1 MLKTKILKRMPVLFL
16 IGAFSIAGIIACSAD
31 VTEPNA
37 SQPSVTIPDNT
48 GPVTPGD
55 TNTSPEPEPTPVP
68 EPEPTP
74 DPEPEP
80 SQPTFPEDTYLK
92 IYVPWGKTLQA
103 DRYITTVSYQDTNT
117 LNQLWKAFIEC
128 EKDNNGKRWIIRD
141 GDNRQTDPL
150 TGNYYYFDKN
160 FDIFHSYQRISS
172 TEIYG
177 HVIKVK
183 EFVGGVIVKY
193 SGGRQDFAG
202 KVWTIG
208 GLYKTVLNKEKYNS
222 KEQQGY
228 TKYNNNNLNEFM
240 RAVHRWEEGDLSVIL
255 MNVGYA
261 FGNDEYG
268 VDQYYCTAD
277 NNYRKNPSYFLGV
290 DPNKYLGT
298 DLNGYRNEKLNVRV
312 NHSSNT
318 SKFNFKFVSVDP
330 YAWHLR

>member
-1 MLKTKILKRMPVLFL
+1 MIINYELAKVLKKVAIILL
-16 IGAFSIAGIIACSAD
+16 IAMFSVAVIVACSAD
-31 VTEPNA
+31 ATEPRE
-37 SQPSVTIPDNT
+37 SQSSVTVPENT
-48 GPVTPGD
+48 GPVTPDD
-55 TNTSPEPEPTPVP
+55 TNASTDPEPTPEPEPTF
-68 EPEPTP
+68 P
-74 DPEPEP
+74 D
-80 SQPTFPEDTYLK
+80 DTYLE

-103 DRYITTVSYQDTNT
+103 DKYVATVSYQDTNT

-128 EKDNNGKRWIIRD
+128 EKDNDGKRWIIRD
-141 GDNRQTDPL
+141 GDNSQADPL

-160 FDIFHSYQRISS
+160 FDIFHSYQKISS